1 MLDPLALTGRSR
13 SHVVELD
20 VPRCTLHPA
29 VVEPFL
35 AMRGAAL
42 AAGIDLAPASSFRDF
57 ARQRTIWNAKFR
69 GERPVLDRACRELD
83 VACLAPAE
91 RVEAIL
97 AWSAL
102 PGASRHHWGT
112 DLDVYDRA
120 ALADGQS
127 PQLVPAEYAAGG
139 PFARLAD
146 WLDRH
151 MHRFGFFRPYVADR
165 GGVAPEPWHLS
176 YAPLAE
182 GFAAALTAELLA
194 DALRGA
200 DVAGE
205 DALLDSIG
213 ALHARFVRGVEAAP
227 RRALRDA
234 FQVQAR
240 LT

>member
-1 MLDPLALTGRSR
+1 MLDPFALTGRSR
-13 SHVVELD
+13 AHVVD
-20 VPRCTLHPA
+20 VDEPRCTLHPA

-35 AMRGAAL
+35 AMRGAAR
-42 AAGIDLAPASSFRDF
+42 AAGIDLVPASSFRDF
-57 ARQRTIWNAKFR
+57 ARQRAIWNAKFR
-69 GERPVLDRACRELD
+69 GERPVLDRACCVLD
-83 VACLAPAE
+83 VGGLAPAE

-120 ALADGQS
+120 ALADGVS
-127 PQLVPAEYAAGG
+127 PQLLPAEYAADG

-151 MHRFGFFRPYVADR
+151 MHRYGFYRPYVADR

-176 YAPLAE
+176 YTPLAE
-182 GFAAALTAELLA
+182 RFAAGLTADVLA
-194 DALRGA
+194 AALRGA
-200 DVAGE
+200 GVEGE
-205 DALLDSIG
+205 EALLESIG
-213 ALHARFVRGVEAAP
+213 ALHARFVRGVEPAQA
-227 RRALRDA
+227 
-234 FQVQAR
+234 QAR

>member
-13 SHVVELD
+13 AHVVELD
-20 VPRCTLHPA
+20 APRCTLHPA

-35 AMRGAAL
+35 ALRGAAL

-57 ARQRTIWNAKFR
+57 ARQRAIWNAKFG
-69 GERPVLDRACRELD
+69 GERPVLDRACRVLD
-83 VACLAPAE
+83 VACLAPAA

-97 AWSAL
+97 AWSAP

-120 ALADGQS
+120 ALPAGGS
-127 PQLVPAEYAAGG
+127 PQLLPAEYAADG

-146 WLDRH
+146 WLDGN

-176 YAPLAE
+176 YAPLAQACGE
-182 GFAAALTAELLA
+182 ALTPEVLAE
-194 DALRGA
+194 ALRGA
-200 DVAGE
+200 EVAGE
-205 DALLDSIG
+205 ELLLQSIG
-213 ALHARFVRGVEAAP
+213 VLHARFVRGVEPAP
-227 RRALRDA
+227 TLALRA
-234 FQVQAR
+234 GAQVQAR